1 MAINFSAIHDDAN
14 CTAKPSEFISTPTF
28 NTYVHTTVT
37 TRSTIKIVTGEYN
50 PKLDLVQWELGH
62 SLASLPRSN

>member
-50 PKLDLVQWELGH
+50 PKLDLVQ
-62 SLASLPRSN
+62 

>member
-28 NTYVHTTVT
+28 NTYVHNCDNSFHDKDRDGRV
-37 TRSTIKIVTGEYN
+37 
-50 PKLDLVQWELGH
+50 
-62 SLASLPRSN
+62 